1 MEAPRVEGFKV
12 RCLFATGG
20 CGDVFLAEDAS
31 GGLVAVKVWHGMAIQ
46 DSLAARLS
54 ARLEEGGW
62 PEGVMPVAFSDYKRR
77 PALWVTP
84 WMADGDPERLENMVP
99 RTLQQRLGE
108 FPGEASWPMVRAL
121 ARALAAMHG
130 RRVAHRNLKPGNVF
144 FNETGEVLLTDWS
157 LGTMPG
163 VAGSDFSDA
172 LLYQPPEQLL
182 NAASYAE
189 ETACRWDVFAF
200 GVLAYR
206 LLTGRFPRCHE
217 TFSAV
222 APAPGETRV
231 DGVQAVLPRIAKQLS
246 ACPDV
251 GWPEEAKNTLETGL
265 RGWIERC
272 LALEPLLR
280 PATMLDVV
288 AGFGAVEEK
297 VATGHELE
305 RLMDQRRRA
314 DQMAWRVSLA
324 AGLATATAL
333 VLGGLWQ
340 WTAFRWREESQDL
353 KGQADA
359 ATQARETVEKNAAEV
374 TRRLEH
380 ERDVALAPLE
390 ASRLVGDR
398 LFSWAM
404 EKGHRALPPL
414 DGREQRLQQ
423 LERFF
428 EDFLTRTAGVAA
440 LGEERARARLQL
452 AEISLA
458 QGDAQVATQR
468 LGEALKAWEGLPM
481 GAELRLRWAVDRL
494 LLALLRQAGGDA
506 AAEAAFVAARTALA
520 EVPPAQVDADRLS
533 QLTAILDFHE
543 AKLIA
548 ARGGDA
554 KASAQLMR
562 ATQTL
567 NRLAD
572 QRPDSVVLRSELA
585 ACYLSSATIL
595 EGIGTLGDAREVRTL
610 AMAELNRLLKKAPTD
625 FPLRLELAGC
635 YGAMAE
641 SAILAGDNAGAE
653 SLIKEATKLLVKLVR
668 EQPDNSE
675 AVARMAAQLGL
686 SAGLMRDRGQAAEA
700 LKAFD
705 EGIRL
710 LEGVRASAPTDAS
723 ACYRL
728 ALLWWQKGRMLG
740 TGGKRD
746 EEIRLTTQAREL
758 LTQLEGECQ
767 PGGPL
772 PEQIQR
778 SVAYLLGDL
787 GHALQM
793 AKKKDEARAAFADAV
808 TYWDALL
815 KARPASAEYEEA
827 RAWCRQRGKEL
838 K

>member
-1 MEAPRVEGFKV
+1 
-12 RCLFATGG
+12 
-20 CGDVFLAEDAS
+20 
-31 GGLVAVKVWHGMAIQ
+31 
-46 DSLAARLS
+46 
-54 ARLEEGGW
+54 
-62 PEGVMPVAFSDYKRR
+62 
-77 PALWVTP
+77 
-84 WMADGDPERLENMVP
+84 
-99 RTLQQRLGE
+99 
-108 FPGEASWPMVRAL
+108 
-121 ARALAAMHG
+121 
-130 RRVAHRNLKPGNVF
+130 
-144 FNETGEVLLTDWS
+144 
-157 LGTMPG
+157 
-163 VAGSDFSDA
+163 
-172 LLYQPPEQLL
+172 
-182 NAASYAE
+182 
-189 ETACRWDVFAF
+189 
-200 GVLAYR
+200 
-206 LLTGRFPRCHE
+206 
-217 TFSAV
+217 
-222 APAPGETRV
+222 
-231 DGVQAVLPRIAKQLS
+231 
-246 ACPDV
+246 
-251 GWPEEAKNTLETGL
+251 
-265 RGWIERC
+265 
-272 LALEPLLR
+272 
-280 PATMLDVV
+280 
-288 AGFGAVEEK
+288 
-297 VATGHELE
+297 
-305 RLMDQRRRA
+305 
-314 DQMAWRVSLA
+314 
-324 AGLATATAL
+324 
-333 VLGGLWQ
+333 
-340 WTAFRWREESQDL
+340 
-353 KGQADA
+353 
-359 ATQARETVEKNAAEV
+359 
-374 TRRLEH
+374 
-380 ERDVALAPLE
+380 
-390 ASRLVGDR
+390 
-398 LFSWAM
+398 
-404 EKGHRALPPL
+404 
-414 DGREQRLQQ
+414 
-423 LERFF
+423 
-428 EDFLTRTAGVAA
+428 
-440 LGEERARARLQL
+440 
-452 AEISLA
+452 
-458 QGDAQVATQR
+458 
-468 LGEALKAWEGLPM
+468 
-481 GAELRLRWAVDRL
+481 
-494 LLALLRQAGGDA
+494 
-506 AAEAAFVAARTALA
+506 
-520 EVPPAQVDADRLS
+520 
-533 QLTAILDFHE
+533 
-543 AKLIA
+543 
-548 ARGGDA
+548 
-554 KASAQLMR
+554 MR

-572 QRPDSVVLRSELA
+572 QRPESVVLRSELA